1 MQPPFSGAKLD
12 ETESHPARSCYR
24 RRMPPPDSTAPT
36 QAAAIRVLA
45 ARGYD
50 EVTVA
55 ELADAVGMSR
65 ATFFRRFGGKD
76 DVVFADH
83 EVALAT
89 LEALLG
95 ESGLDVVDA
104 VARAAARV
112 LEHLTRDRE
121 AAQLRSGLLRHT
133 PALRE
138 HELVIAHRYE
148 RVFDAYLARAAQP
161 GTPAWVPVAL
171 AAGIVAVHN
180 AVLRRWL
187 REPDPREFVALDAE
201 LRQLVARFAPWFGG
215 ERAPSR
221 VTVAVFD
228 ADASP
233 AEVMLA
239 IDGHRGI
246 ASEVPEGPT
255 S

>member
-1 MQPPFSGAKLD
+1 MS
-12 ETESHPARSCYR
+12 ARPGSSR
-24 RRMPPPDSTAPT
+24 NAVVAAALELFATQGFEATSVEQIA
-36 QAAAIRVLA
+36 QAAGV
-45 ARGYD
+45 
-50 EVTVA
+50 
-55 ELADAVGMSR
+55 SR
-65 ATFFRRFGGKD
+65 STFFRQFGGKD

-180 AVLRRWL
+180 AALRRWL
-187 REPDPREFVALDAE
+187 REPDPREFVVLDAE